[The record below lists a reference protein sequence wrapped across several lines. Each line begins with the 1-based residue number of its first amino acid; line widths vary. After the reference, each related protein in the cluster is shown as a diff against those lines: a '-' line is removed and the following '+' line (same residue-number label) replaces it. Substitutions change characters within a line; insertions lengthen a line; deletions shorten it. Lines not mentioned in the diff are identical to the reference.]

1 MNGARRCLF
10 SWCFNWGSWDGDW
23 LLFLWLSDLNN
34 IWVWSLW
41 SDLSSWIVWQHDFDL
56 ETDNTL
62 SEEDVTDGGVDV
74 FGDWVTGVDHKTV
87 SELHGLSSLTSKFT
101 RDDDFATLKYK
112 YGHPH
117 IPFRT
122 QSSKS
127 RVANNNNNKLLPD
140 PTMVPNTGMASY

>member
-1 MNGARRCLF
+1 MFFYSRDIMNGARRYLF
-10 SWCFNWGSWDGDW
+10 SWSFNWGSWDGDW

-62 SEEDVTDGGVDV
+62 SEEDVTDSGVNV

-112 YGHPH
+112 YGPPH
-117 IPFRT
+117 
-122 QSSKS
+122 SLSHSKQKAELQII
-127 RVANNNNNKLLPD
+127 V
-140 PTMVPNTGMASY
+140 

>member
-1 MNGARRCLF
+1 MIFVFYSRDIMNGARRCLF
-10 SWCFNWGSWDGDW
+10 SWSFNWGSWDSNW

-62 SEEDVTDGGVDV
+62 SEEDVTDSSVNV

-112 YGHPH
+112 YGPPRSLSH
-117 IPFRT
+117 
-122 QSSKS
+122 SKQKPS
-127 RVANNNNNKLLPD
+127 CK
-140 PTMVPNTGMASY
+140 S